1 MHIVEDDLSG
11 SAIRGLLEI
20 HFAGMLAASPE
31 GTCHFLDFEG
41 LKSNDVTFWSVWH
54 DDELA
59 GCGALKDL
67 GGGHG
72 EIKSMRVTLPYIGK
86 GAGHAMLQHIIV
98 EAKQRNYHR
107 LSLETG
113 VGAEF
118 EAAHR
123 LYNRAGFSKCGPFA
137 DYEATPFNHYMTMEL

>member
-1 MHIVEDDLSG
+1 MQIVEDDLSG
-11 SAIRGLLEI
+11 PEIRALLEQ
-20 HFAGMLAASPE
+20 HFADMVSASPE

-41 LKSNDVTFWSVWH
+41 LKSNDVTFWSIWI
-54 DDELA
+54 DDDLA
-59 GCGALKDL
+59 GCGALKSLRD
-67 GGGHG
+67 GQG
-72 EIKSMRVTLPYIGK
+72 EIKSMRVADQYVGK
-86 GAGHAMLQHIIV
+86 GAGYAMLQHIIHV
-98 EAKQRNYHR
+98 AKQRNYHR

-113 VGAEF
+113 VGGEF